1 MKNTI
6 IIILLL
12 LLCTLAQLSTSAQIP
27 TNTPPDNS
35 KLVEILNS
43 DELEVIEEAN
53 TSLRKLKGNVI
64 LQQGNM
70 TMQCDSALLYYNENN
85 VRAFGNV
92 YIKQGDSVQIKSKR
106 AFYNG
111 NQRKANFNGNV
122 FLTDG
127 KTDIRSD
134 SLVYLLVPRKATIY
148 KNVELKDSKAT
159 VKADKVE
166 YIIKNKQAYLYD
178 KVDLT
183 STDGTKITTNKMDYN
198 ANTKQVE
205 LYNNSRLVEKG
216 GMTIESD
223 RMSYNMETKEGNYD
237 GGGKLTN
244 KETVLTSQKALY
256 KGADKKVFFEDNVL
270 LNTPEYKLQTPK
282 LDYDIAT
289 QKAQFKGA
297 STITNADGT
306 INANAG
312 TYNPQTNQLELNE
325 RTTIT
330 QKTQQLTADNLF
342 YDKKTGYTKAV
353 GKVILHDTKQNIT
366 LNSKFLNIYD
376 KDKRV
381 VAYQDVL
388 LTQIVDNDTLRIT
401 ADTLISFNKAIT
413 KPDGKTDSVK
423 NILAHRHVKILKS
436 DLQGICDSLAYTTA
450 DSTFRLYYNPILW
463 SDDYQLYADT
473 IFLATQNNAPKQI
486 YLNSNA
492 FMGNRLQDDVYNQ
505 IKGKNITGF
514 FVDKKIDH
522 VFAQGNA
529 ESVYFVQNEKKE
541 YSGVNKAS
549 AGAINMFFTA
559 GKADK
564 IKYITQPSAV
574 FYPMKEVRPRDFI
587 LRGFEWKEKQRP
599 KLIAF
604 L

>member
-1 MKNTI
+1 MKNLLL
-6 IIILLL
+6 IILSIFIYLFNN
-12 LLCTLAQLSTSAQIP
+12 CHTSAQVNVPMP
-27 TNTPPDNS
+27 TDDS
-35 KLVEILNS
+35 QLVQILNS
-43 DELEVIEEAN
+43 DELEVIEEKN
-53 TSLRKLKGNVI
+53 MSIRKLKGNVQ

-70 TMQCDSALLYYNENN
+70 TLQCDSALLYYRENN

-111 NQRKANFNGNV
+111 NQRKANFNGKV

-127 KTDIRSD
+127 KTEIRSD
-134 SLVYLLVPRKATIY
+134 SLVYLLTPRKASIY

-159 VKADKVE
+159 VKADKVD
-166 YIIKNKQAYLYD
+166 YVVKTKQAYLYD
-178 KVDLT
+178 KVELT
-183 STDGTKITTNKMDYN
+183 GTDGTKITSNKMDYN
-198 ANTKQVE
+198 ANSKQVE
-205 LYNNSRLVEKG
+205 LYSNSKLVEKG
-216 GMTIESD
+216 GMSIESD
-223 RMSYNMETKEGNYD
+223 RMSYNMDTKEGNYE
-237 GGGKLTN
+237 GGGKITN
-244 KETVLTSQKALY
+244 KETILTSQKALY

-270 LNTPEYKLQTPK
+270 LNTPEYNLQTPK

-289 QKAQFKGA
+289 EKAQFKGA

-312 TYNPQTNQLELNE
+312 TYNSKSNQLELNE

-353 GKVILHDTKQNIT
+353 GKVILYDQKQNVT

-381 VAYQDVL
+381 VAYENVL
-388 LTQIVDNDTLRIT
+388 LTQIVDKDTLRIT
-401 ADTLISFNKAIT
+401 ADTLISFNKAVT

-423 NILAHRHVKILKS
+423 NILAYRHVKILKS
-436 DLQGICDSLAYTTA
+436 DLQGVCDSLAYTTA
-450 DSTFRLYYNPILW
+450 DSTFRLYYQPILW

-473 IFLATQNNAPKQI
+473 IFLSTQNNNPKEI
-486 YLNSNA
+486 YLNNNA
-492 FMGNRLQDDVYNQ
+492 FMGNRLQDGVYNQ
-505 IKGKNITGF
+505 IKGKNITGYF
-514 FVDKKIDH
+514 AQKKIDH

-549 AGAINMFFTA
+549 AASINMFFKD

-574 FYPMKEVRPRDFI
+574 FYPMKDVRPPDFI

-599 KLIAF
+599 KLIVF

>member
-1 MKNTI
+1 MKNTA
-6 IIILLL
+6 IIILSL
-12 LLCTLAQLSTSAQIP
+12 LLCFLSHFSASAQIP
-27 TNTPPDNS
+27 LTPPPDDS

-43 DELEVIEEAN
+43 DELEVIEEEN
-53 TSLRKLKGNVI
+53 TSIRKLKGNVM

-85 VRAFGNV
+85 IRAFGNV

-111 NQRKANFNGNV
+111 NQRKANFNGKV

-127 KTDIRSD
+127 KTEIRSD
-134 SLVYLLVPRKATIY
+134 SLVYLLTPRKATIY

-183 STDGTKITTNKMDYN
+183 GTDGTKITTNKMDYN

-205 LYNNSRLVEKG
+205 LYNNSRLTEKG

-223 RMSYNMETKEGNYD
+223 RMSYNMETKEGNYN

-270 LNTPEYKLQTPK
+270 LNTPEYKLETPK
-282 LDYDIAT
+282 LDYDIST

-312 TYNPQTNQLELNE
+312 TYNPKTNQLELNE

-388 LTQIVDNDTLRIT
+388 LTQIVDKDTLRIT
-401 ADTLISFNKAIT
+401 ADTLVSFNKAVT

-463 SDDYQLYADT
+463 SDNYQLYADT

-486 YLNSNA
+486 YLNNNA
-492 FMGNRLQDDVYNQ
+492 FMGNRLQDNVYNQ

-522 VFAQGNA
+522 VFAQGSA

-549 AGAINMFFTA
+549 AASINMFFKE

-564 IKYITQPSAV
+564 IKYLTQPSAV
-574 FYPMKEVRPRDFI
+574 FYPMKDVRPRDFI

-599 KLIAF
+599 LLIAF